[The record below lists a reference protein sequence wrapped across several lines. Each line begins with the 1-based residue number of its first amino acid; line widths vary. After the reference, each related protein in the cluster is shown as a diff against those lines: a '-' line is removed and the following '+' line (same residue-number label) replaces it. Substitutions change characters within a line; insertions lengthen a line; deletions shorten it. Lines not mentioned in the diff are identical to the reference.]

1 MADNEDLTNGAR
13 FAASVPQRQE
23 PFPLKGCGALDWG
36 MQSRLARVFR
46 PDTRR
51 TVMLAIDHG
60 YFQGPTTGLERVD
73 LSILPLLPHAD
84 ALMTTGGMVPS
95 TVPPASRVPVVLLA
109 SGGRSSLREL
119 SDERV
124 AVGMEDA
131 ARINAAAVAVQ
142 VFVGGEFETQ
152 SVRNMTR
159 LVDAGQRYG
168 IPVLAVT
175 AVGQELTRD
184 ARYLR
189 LATRICAELGAHFV
203 KTYYCEPDFDTV
215 AAACPVPLVMAGG
228 RKLPERDAL
237 TMAYHAIENG
247 AAGVDMGRNILQSVT
262 AIAPAIAGMFTM
274 PFIVLNAGVAAPM
287 AFLGAF
293 VIALLVGYVLA
304 QFARHL
310 SSTGSYY
317 TFVSRSLGG
326 RAGFLVAWVYLLC
339 YPVVIAQVG
348 SFMGSTLQSTLKAEY
363 NITFEWW
370 WFMVFLILFV
380 AYTAWRGIELSVK
393 LLIALGLIEGAIVLV
408 LGLWGL
414 ASPGPGGTNLN
425 WVTQGFHGSALHG
438 LFLGVVFAIFAI
450 TGWDGAAP
458 LAEES
463 RDPKRTVPRAVMGSI
478 LIMGVFL
485 IVVSWGQTS
494 GWGINNLDSFASS
507 SQL

>member
-1 MADNEDLTNGAR
+1 M
-13 FAASVPQRQE
+13 
-23 PFPLKGCGALDWG
+23 
-36 MQSRLARVFR
+36 
-46 PDTRR
+46 
-51 TVMLAIDHG
+51 
-60 YFQGPTTGLERVD
+60 
-73 LSILPLLPHAD
+73 
-84 ALMTTGGMVPS
+84 
-95 TVPPASRVPVVLLA
+95 
-109 SGGRSSLREL
+109 
-119 SDERV
+119 
-124 AVGMEDA
+124 
-131 ARINAAAVAVQ
+131 
-142 VFVGGEFETQ
+142 
-152 SVRNMTR
+152 
-159 LVDAGQRYG
+159 
-168 IPVLAVT
+168 
-175 AVGQELTRD
+175 
-184 ARYLR
+184 
-189 LATRICAELGAHFV
+189 
-203 KTYYCEPDFDTV
+203 
-215 AAACPVPLVMAGG
+215 
-228 RKLPERDAL
+228 
-237 TMAYHAIENG
+237 
-247 AAGVDMGRNILQSVT
+247 QSVT

-287 AFLGAF
+287 AFVGAF

-326 RAGFLVAWVYLLC
+326 RAGFLVAWVYLLF

-370 WFMVFLILFV
+370 WFMVFLIVFV

-393 LLIALGLIEGAIVLV
+393 LLIALGLIEGLIVLV
-408 LGLWGL
+408 LGCG
-414 ASPGPGGTNLN
+414 ACHPAPGGNNLS
-425 WVTQGFHGSALHG
+425 WVPTRFKGGNLHG

-494 GWGINNLDSFASS
+494 GWGTSHLASFAGS
-507 SQL
+507 SQLPAFVLGQRYWGDAWVIILFALFNSAIAVSIACMNASTRFLYGMSRARALPRGLTKLHPVHGTPTNAI